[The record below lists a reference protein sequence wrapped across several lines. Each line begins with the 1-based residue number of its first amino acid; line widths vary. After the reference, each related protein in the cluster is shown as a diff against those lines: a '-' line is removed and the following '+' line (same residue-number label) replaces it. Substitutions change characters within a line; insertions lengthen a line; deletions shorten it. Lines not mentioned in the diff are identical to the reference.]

1 MPRSASTYFQQ
12 AVFPHIEGF
21 QFVGIE
27 TAHYGAAFQH
37 LMYQDDSG
45 YDFDWVKKEL
55 AYIYEKNTL
64 ISNEVFVGQSLYLSS
79 TNRSRT
85 AQRLKDL
92 FPEAEIMLFIR
103 NQVSLLQSLYSI
115 AVYGGYSEK
124 IEKYI
129 KFTESCDDGKPF
141 GSFPTY
147 EQGEAT
153 GQYYYTEVIEAFSK
167 HFEKMHLFLFEDFAG
182 DSDSFLADMAA
193 RLDVK
198 IHHETKRNKVNSSL
212 SERQLRLFRM
222 LNVWRPL
229 LQSTRFGRWIFKI
242 KVRFIEHTLSNGSTY
257 KMDTELAS
265 RLRQHYRADN
275 QKLLT
280 SKPELNS
287 KRNFKKYYS

>member
-1 MPRSASTYFQQ
+1 MPRTASTYFQQ

-21 QFVGIE
+21 QFVGID

-55 AYIYEKNTL
+55 AYIYEKDTL

-85 AQRLKDL
+85 AKRLKEL
-92 FPEAEIMLFIR
+92 FPDAEILLVIR
-103 NQVSLLQSLYSI
+103 NQVALLQSLYSI

-124 IEKYI
+124 IEDYI
-129 KFTESCDDGKPF
+129 HFTESTDDEKPC

-147 EQGEAT
+147 VHGEAT
-153 GQYYYTEVIEAFSK
+153 SQYFYTQLIEAFSSQ
-167 HFEKMHLFLFEDFAG
+167 FEKVHLFLFEDFI
-182 DSDSFLADMAA
+182 SDSSSFFAEMAN
-193 RLDVK
+193 RLEVQINPK
-198 IHHETKRNKVNSSL
+198 TKGNKVNSSL
-212 SERQLRLFRM
+212 SRRQLRMFRM

-229 LQSTRFGRWIFKI
+229 LQSTKFGRWIFKI
-242 KVRFIEHTLSNGSTY
+242 KVRFIEHTLSNSPTY
-257 KMDTELAS
+257 KMDKKLAE
-265 RLRQHYRADN
+265 RLRMHYRGDN

-280 SKPELNS
+280 LKPRLNS
-287 KRNFKKYYS
+287 KGNFEKYYL